1 VIVPRT
7 TTPRRLPP
15 LVEPGP
21 PLDPDELARYSR
33 QLSLPGIGP
42 EGQRRL
48 RAARVLVIGAGG
60 LGAPVLQYLAAAG
73 VGAITV
79 IDDDVVES
87 SNLQRQV
94 IHRDADRGRSKAES
108 ARDAL
113 RRLDPGAQVRAI
125 RGRLEPGNA
134 LELFSQHD
142 LVIDG
147 TDNFATR
154 YLSNDA
160 AELTGV
166 PLVWGTIFRF
176 TGQVSVFWPEHG
188 PMLRDLFP
196 DIPAADSVPSCAEGG
211 VLGALC
217 GAVGST
223 MAIEAVKLICGVGEP
238 LIGRFWRTD
247 ALAAT
252 TSILRFECDPDRP
265 RVTSLAEVAVACTAA
280 RPLDESEGGVAPG
293 EATALA
299 DAGLALLVDVREA
312 WEREIASIPGSRA
325 TPLGEL
331 EAHGWAAVGEVP
343 EGMTVVLFCKTGVR
357 SQRARAAL
365 LDEAPREVRSLTG
378 GIVGWH
384 EATNGAP
391 LVY

>member
-252 TSILRFECDPDRP
+252 TSIPGSSATPIGRALRASPRSRSRAPRPDRS
-265 RVTSLAEVAVACTAA
+265 TSRRAGS
-280 RPLDESEGGVAPG
+280 RPAKRRHSPM
-293 EATALA
+293 
-299 DAGLALLVDVREA
+299 
-312 WEREIASIPGSRA
+312 PGSLCSSTCARRGSARSRA
-325 TPLGEL
+325 
-331 EAHGWAAVGEVP
+331 
-343 EGMTVVLFCKTGVR
+343 
-357 SQRARAAL
+357 SRARG
-365 LDEAPREVRSLTG
+365 PRRSASSRRTAG
-378 GIVGWH
+378 PPS
-384 EATNGAP
+384 ARCPRA
-391 LVY
+391 